1 MKLYSFIQNRILKY
15 FTIVLLVLSVA
26 LFPLSPAI
34 AKGEGGKEQSTTAV
48 QAIEVPEDVPADEA
62 EAEEDIATESK
73 KAEMEKIAKA
83 KSLYEAKEEQYKKA
97 TADVSAINDEIEDLE
112 SNIIKTI
119 EQINKLEDE
128 AKALQ
133 GDIDNMFNQFKGRL
147 KAIYM
152 SGNFTDIQ
160 ALLSADT
167 FSDYL
172 TRSEMIKAVS
182 AKDAESIQ
190 KMQKAY
196 NKLKNK
202 EKKIELKRASLE
214 DDEADLQTNKADLEL
229 KKASAAKAYN
239 ESIEL
244 LKEVD
249 KKSKATKVQIR
260 LEQQEL
266 KKIISM
272 CKKEA
277 QISKDIA
284 EAIKNGDFKNIDSEI
299 VSNGGLICF
308 PVPSCRKV
316 SCGFYG
322 YTNHNGMDFSSAHVN
337 GQKVVAAAD
346 GKVMSVKLLDYSYG
360 HHVWIN
366 HGDEVATIY
375 AHMSRIIVREGQL
388 VKQGQVIGYV
398 GSTGNSTGPHL
409 HFGLLIN
416 GSFVNPI
423 NYF

>member
-1 MKLYSFIQNRILKY
+1 MKLYSFLQNRILKY
-15 FTIVLLVLSVA
+15 FVMVLLILSVA
-26 LFPLSPAI
+26 LFPLLPAI
-34 AKGEGGKEQSTTAV
+34 AESEKQTP
-48 QAIEVPEDVPADEA
+48 AIEAIDVPEDDA
-62 EAEEDIATESK
+62 EQESKDIATENK
-73 KAEMEKIAKA
+73 KAQMEKIDKA
-83 KSLYEAKEEQYKKA
+83 RSLYEAKEAQYEQA
-97 TADVSAINDEIEDLE
+97 TAKVSAINDKIEKLE
-112 SNIIKTI
+112 ANIIKTI
-119 EQINKLEDE
+119 EQINVLEEEANKL
-128 AKALQ
+128 Q
-133 GDIDNMFNQFKGRL
+133 SDIDNMFEQFKGRL

-152 SGNFTDIQ
+152 SGSYNDIQ
-160 ALLSADT
+160 ALLGSDT
-167 FSDYL
+167 FADYL

-182 AKDAESIQ
+182 KKDAAAIQ

-196 NKLKNK
+196 KKLQKK
-202 EKKIELKRASLE
+202 KKKIELKRASLE
-214 DDEADLQTNKADLEL
+214 VDEIDLQTSKASLEL
-229 KKASAAKAYN
+229 KKADAAKAYN

-249 KKSKATKVQIR
+249 KKSEATKVQLR
-260 LEQQEL
+260 QEQHELEN
-266 KKIISM
+266 IIKM

-277 QISKDIA
+277 EISKDIA
-284 EAIKNGDFKNIDSEI
+284 AAIKRGEFRNIDSEI
-299 VSNGGLICF
+299 VSNGGLLCF
-308 PVPSCRKV
+308 PVPACRSV

-322 YTNHNGMDFSSAHVN
+322 YTNHNGMDFSDAKVN

-398 GSTGNSTGPHL
+398 GTTGNSTGPHL

-416 GSFVNPI
+416 GTFVNPI

>member
-1 MKLYSFIQNRILKY
+1 MKLYSFLQNRILKY
-15 FTIVLLVLSVA
+15 FIMVLLIISVA
-26 LFPLSPAI
+26 LFPLSPAF
-34 AKGEGGKEQSTTAV
+34 AQEDKSTTE
-48 QAIEVPEDVPADEA
+48 IEVLDVPEDDPEQEA
-62 EAEEDIATESK
+62 EDIATESK
-73 KAEMEKIAKA
+73 KAEMEKIEKAKA
-83 KSLYEAKEEQYKKA
+83 QYEAKEAEYKQA
-97 TADVSAINDEIEDLE
+97 TEEVSAINNKIEKLE
-112 SNIIKTI
+112 STIIKTI
-119 EQINKLEDE
+119 EQIKTLEDE
-128 AKALQ
+128 INELQ
-133 GDIDNMFNQFKGRL
+133 AEIDNMFNQFKGRL

-152 SGNFTDIQ
+152 SGSYTDIQ
-160 ALLSADT
+160 ALLGSDT
-167 FSDYL
+167 FADYL

-182 AKDAESIQ
+182 KKDSAAIQ

-196 NKLKNK
+196 KKLQ
-202 EKKIELKRASLE
+202 KKKKKVELKRSSLE
-214 DDEADLQTNKADLEL
+214 DDEVDLQNSKANLEI
-229 KKASAAKAYN
+229 KKATAAQAYN
-239 ESIEL
+239 DSIEL

-249 KKSKATKVQIR
+249 KKSEATKIQIKQ
-260 LEQQEL
+260 EQQEL
-266 KKIISM
+266 KNIIKM

-277 QISKDIA
+277 EISKDIA
-284 EAIKNGDFKNIDSEI
+284 QAIKRGEFSNIDSEI
-299 VSNGGLICF
+299 VSNGGLLCF
-308 PVPSCRKV
+308 PVPACRSV

-346 GKVMSVKLLDYSYG
+346 GKIMTVKLLDYSYG

-366 HGDEVATIY
+366 HGDNVATLY

-416 GSFVNPI
+416 GKFVNPI